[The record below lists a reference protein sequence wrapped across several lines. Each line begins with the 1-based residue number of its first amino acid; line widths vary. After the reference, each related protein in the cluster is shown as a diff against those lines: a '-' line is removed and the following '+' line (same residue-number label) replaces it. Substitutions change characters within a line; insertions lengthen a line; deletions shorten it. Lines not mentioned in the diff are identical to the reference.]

1 MIATLHFLI
10 GSKFVDFSRYVVTNP
25 IGSITQSSATT
36 VAYNT
41 TSDRRIKENIV
52 NSASGLERLAKITVR
67 GYIASG

>member
-52 NSASGLERLAKITVR
+52 DSASGLERLATIKVR